1 MLSIERIVF
10 LGLPPSAKGYS
21 ARLPGM
27 SAPVALEAG
36 PVSPRV
42 PSASAQVLRAYNLP
56 VVDNWSV
63 VLVANA

>member
-1 MLSIERIVF
+1 M
-10 LGLPPSAKGYS
+10 
-21 ARLPGM
+21 
-27 SAPVALEAG
+27 ALEAG

-56 VVDNWSV
+56 VADNWSV